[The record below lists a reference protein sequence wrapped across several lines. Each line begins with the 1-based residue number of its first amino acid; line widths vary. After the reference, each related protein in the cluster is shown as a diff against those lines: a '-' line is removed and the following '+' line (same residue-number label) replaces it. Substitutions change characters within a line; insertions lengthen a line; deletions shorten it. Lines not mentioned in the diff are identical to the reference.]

1 MGNLQAEAHIPVKCR
16 LETTRAQVMDG
27 CKLPENNCS
36 PTLINFMEKVMEISG
51 IGDRTYFHDGACSCV
66 PKAFLFLLLPSAV
79 NGLSCLHVALALES
93 LQGAS
98 AEAAG
103 SQHDVGLLLSQRAR
117 TSPCCWHTE
126 ACLLQDNLPVS
137 EVHGWR
143 YAD

>member
-1 MGNLQAEAHIPVKCR
+1 MCNLQAGTHISVKCR

-51 IGDRTYFHDGACSCV
+51 IGDRTYFHDGAYSCIF
-66 PKAFLFLLLPSAV
+66 KALHLLLLPSAV
-79 NGLSCLHVALALES
+79 NGLPRLHGALALES
-93 LQGAS
+93 LRGAS

-126 ACLLQDNLPVS
+126 ACLLQDNPSVS
-137 EVHGWR
+137 EFQGYIH
-143 YAD
+143 AD